1 MKIKNVLVIG
11 GAGYVGSK
19 LVPLL
24 LKNNFSVLV
33 FDLFIYGEDVL
44 SDHLNLK
51 KIKGDIR
58 NISLLKE
65 VINDVESII
74 HLACISNDP
83 SFELDP
89 SLGKRINYDS
99 FEPLIKISKDQG
111 VKKFI
116 YASSSSVYG
125 VKKEMNVHENMK
137 LEPITDYSRFKAM
150 CEDIVFKY
158 SSKDFICT
166 VLRPAT
172 VCGYSRRQRLD
183 LVVNILSNH
192 GFFNRK
198 IKILGGEQ
206 YRPNI
211 HIDDMCD
218 SYLRLLLSENP
229 IINGNVYNVGTENQK
244 VKDLAN
250 TVSDIMGDDIIFE
263 TVPSNDDR
271 SYHISSEK
279 ILKDLQFS
287 PKRKIKDAVMDLKIA
302 FEAKILKNT
311 FENEYYFNIQRMKNI
326 NLI

>member
-1 MKIKNVLVIG
+1 MTIKNVLVIG

-24 LKNNFSVLV
+24 LKNNFKVSV
-33 FDLFIYGEDVL
+33 FDLFIYGEDVF
-44 SDHLNLK
+44 SGHPNLK
-51 KIKGDIR
+51 IIKGDIR
-58 NISLLKE
+58 NTGLLKE
-65 VINDVESII
+65 TINDVDSII

-89 SLGKRINYDS
+89 SLGKKINYDS

-137 LEPITDYSRFKAM
+137 LEPITDYSKFKAM

-192 GFFNRK
+192 AFFNRK

-218 SYLRLLLSENP
+218 CYLKLLLSDNP

-287 PKRKIKDAVMDLKIA
+287 PKKKIKDAVVDLKKA
-302 FEAKILKNT
+302 FEMKILNNT
-311 FENEYYFNIQRMKNI
+311 FNNEYYFNIQRMKNI
-326 NLI
+326 NLV